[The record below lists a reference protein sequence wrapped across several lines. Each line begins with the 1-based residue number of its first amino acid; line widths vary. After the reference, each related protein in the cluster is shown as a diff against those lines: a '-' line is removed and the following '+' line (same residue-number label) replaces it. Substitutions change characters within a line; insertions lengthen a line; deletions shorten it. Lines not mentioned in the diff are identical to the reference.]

1 MTHLLFTRL
10 IARGHQSINLH
21 PIFLEA
27 TTWLEDHYDPMVDNI
42 ISTTTDTLSD
52 DVNLFFHI
60 PFHTRDIL
68 RQKIRDIYKHTG
80 ENDNGINFKCML
92 NDYSGKSMKINRL
105 TVAYSRPKNLRDL
118 LCPSKLAETD
128 DVHVAKYINN

>member
-1 MTHLLFTRL
+1 
-10 IARGHQSINLH
+10 
-21 PIFLEA
+21 
-27 TTWLEDHYDPMVDNI
+27 
-42 ISTTTDTLSD
+42 
-52 DVNLFFHI
+52 
-60 PFHTRDIL
+60 
-68 RQKIRDIYKHTG
+68 
-80 ENDNGINFKCML
+80 ML

>member
-60 PFHTRDIL
+60 PFHTRDISC
-68 RQKIRDIYKHTG
+68 QKICDIYKHTC
-80 ENDNGINFKCML
+80 ENDNEVNFKCML

-118 LCPSKLAETD
+118 LCPSKLVQTD
-128 DVHVAKYINN
+128 DVFVAKYINN